1 MYNRTPYNKTAYNR
15 TTSIIFEWLATAN
28 AETETSAAVKIVRH
42 FSGAVE
48 AVAVSSGVIIRVVL
62 PTALAEAEAE
72 SVGDYIRTLFFSALA
87 EAVATASGSGVSTY
101 GSVTMVIEGVN
112 MVAGDE
118 LIIDTEH
125 MTVTLNGANII
136 DRVSDES
143 AFFKLQPG
151 VNDITV
157 EGGTTADVKILWKDR
172 WL

>member
-1 MYNRTPYNKTAYNR
+1 MYNRTPYNKTTYNR
-15 TTSIIFEWLATAN
+15 SAKIIFEWLATAS
-28 AETETSAAVKIVRH
+28 AETESAAAVKIVRYL
-42 FSGAVE
+42 GGTVE
-48 AVAVSSGVIIRVVL
+48 AVTAASGVIVRVVL
-62 PTALAEAEAE
+62 PSAVAEAETG
-72 SVGDYIRTLFFSALA
+72 SVGDYIRTLFLSALA
-87 EAVATASGSGVSTY
+87 EAITASSGTGVSTY

-112 MVAGDE
+112 MAAGDE

-143 AFFKLQPG
+143 EFFKLQPG
-151 VNDITV
+151 LNDIIV

>member
-1 MYNRTPYNKTAYNR
+1 MYNRTPYNKTTYNR
-15 TTSIIFEWLATAN
+15 TTSIVFEWLATAN
-28 AETETSAAVKIVRH
+28 AETDTSATLKIIRYLDG
-42 FSGAVE
+42 SAA
-48 AVAVSSGVIIRVVL
+48 AVATASGVFVRVLL
-62 PTALAEAEAE
+62 PSALAE
-72 SVGDYIRTLFFSALA
+72 A
-87 EAVATASGSGVSTY
+87 EAVATASGTGVSTY

-136 DRVSDES
+136 DRVSDDS

-151 VNDITV
+151 ENDIIV

>member
-1 MYNRTPYNKTAYNR
+1 MARHGERGDGYLGDAENH
-15 TTSIIFEWLATAN
+15 SIPRRLGGGGRYR
-28 AETETSAAVKIVRH
+28 VR
-42 FSGAVE
+42 
-48 AVAVSSGVIIRVVL
+48 RV
-62 PTALAEAEAE
+62 PSALAEAEAG
-72 SVGDYIRTLFFSALA
+72 SIGDYIRTLFFSALA
-87 EAVATASGSGVSTY
+87 EAVATASGTGVSTY

-136 DRVSDES
+136 DRVSDDS

-151 VNDITV
+151 ENDIIV

>member
-1 MYNRTPYNKTAYNR
+1 MYNRTPYNKTTYNR
-15 TTSIIFEWLATAN
+15 TTSIVFEWLATAN
-28 AETETSAAVKIVRH
+28 AETDTSATLKIIRYLD
-42 FSGAVE
+42 GTAA
-48 AVAVSSGVIIRVVL
+48 AVATASGVFVRVLL
-62 PTALAEAEAE
+62 P
-72 SVGDYIRTLFFSALA
+72 SALA
-87 EAVATASGSGVSTY
+87 EAVATASGTGVSTY

-136 DRVSDES
+136 DRVSDDS

-151 VNDITV
+151 ENDIIV